1 MRHEIDRMSE
11 PRDSRAPP
19 GSALVAIA
27 ICAPTALGLYPV
39 RLALAGLGYGPAGWV
54 AVCWQ
59 LTSLVTWTIV
69 SGVLLGRLRPRA
81 EANVATGRP
90 ALTWRHDG
98 RALSPLFLIA
108 IVLHA
113 LTVASASAV
122 LMLGRGRP
130 AFAALLL
137 AVMLIYALMSAMTVA
152 GLIGAAMVGAEHRA
166 RLVETTRRRNLER
179 ELGDARS
186 RVLDALVELNG
197 PGAMQRPAVNGEL
210 LDRITATSG
219 HRSTVVPV
227 DDIDWIE
234 ARSYYARLHVGPRHY
249 LIRQSMNVLERR
261 LDPKRFAR
269 IHRST
274 IVNLD
279 RVVELQPYNRRSYV
293 VVLRDGRRLMM
304 SRRRRHLL
312 GFLLP

>member
-1 MRHEIDRMSE
+1 MRHELPQMSE
-11 PRDSRAPP
+11 PQDLRASP

-27 ICAPTALGLYPV
+27 ICAPAALGVYPV
-39 RLALAGLGYGPAGWV
+39 RLALAGLGYGPASWV
-54 AVCWQ
+54 AACWQ
-59 LTSLVTWTIV
+59 LASLVIWTV
-69 SGVLLGRLRPRA
+69 MSGVLLGRLRPRA
-81 EANVATGRP
+81 AANVAAGGP

-98 RALSPLFLIA
+98 RALTPIFLIA
-108 IVLHA
+108 IILHA
-113 LTVASASAV
+113 LIVASASV
-122 LMLGRGRP
+122 LLALGRGRP
-130 AFAALLL
+130 AFPALL
-137 AVMLIYALMSAMTVA
+137 ATVVLIFAPMSAMTVA
-152 GLIGAAMVGAEHRA
+152 GLIGAVMVGAEHRT
-166 RLVETTRRRNLER
+166 RLVEVTRRRNLEQ
-179 ELGDARS
+179 ELGDARG

-197 PGAMQRPAVNGEL
+197 PAATQPPVATAEL

-219 HRSTVVPV
+219 NRSTVVPV
-227 DDIDWIE
+227 DEIDWIE

-279 RVVELQPYNRRSYV
+279 RVVELQPYDRRSYV